1 MVMELYVKN
10 IVIFSI
16 IVGGFMILKII
27 KRILIIFAIIYIP
40 IVCII
45 PLFADLRSNL
55 GAWIIYFIYLIFLFF
70 FLSIFKEHN
79 YTKGKSDDTMLD
91 ITKDILKEKNKWY
104 W

>member
-1 MVMELYVKN
+1 MKN

-27 KRILIIFAIIYIP
+27 KRILIIFGIIYIP

-70 FLSIFKEHN
+70 FLSIFKEHK

>member
-1 MVMELYVKN
+1 
-10 IVIFSI
+10 
-16 IVGGFMILKII
+16 MILKII

-55 GAWIIYFIYLIFLFF
+55 GAWIIYFIYFIYFIYLIFLFF
-70 FLSIFKEHN
+70 FLSIFKEHK

>member
-1 MVMELYVKN
+1 
-10 IVIFSI
+10 
-16 IVGGFMILKII
+16 MILKII